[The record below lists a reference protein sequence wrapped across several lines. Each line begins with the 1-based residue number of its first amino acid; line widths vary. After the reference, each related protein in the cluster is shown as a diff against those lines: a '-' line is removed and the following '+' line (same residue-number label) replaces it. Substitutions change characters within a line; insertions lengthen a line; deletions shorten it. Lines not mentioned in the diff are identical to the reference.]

1 MRKPVQQPTV
11 GKLDKD
17 SDLQFI
23 RSSQGDYRALK
34 DLEFSD
40 ENVLSLTTAKG
51 NVQKID
57 LGAAE
62 LQNQKVR
69 IYWEGGKTDIQATL
83 VNTNGQ
89 TISFGQRI
97 TDGGLIQFKAAI
109 ISIFQVDFLFA
120 ASFSSTGT
128 ESYIDCEIDLRYSD
142 WSLIL
147 VGCNYKIIQEAVS
160 ATGTGKFKYIASYD
174 LLGDLFIWATTQR
187 NPKTRINDVTNAVVG
202 DFNRAR
208 LTIPF
213 HGLSDFETIAV
224 NGVEGATGCNGI
236 WNVRVINN
244 NQVEL
249 WGSVFGGTY
258 TSGGEVFKDLYG
270 YGMWGVAKYDFTS
283 DTFTWIP
290 LLRSTKLNFVTKYQI
305 YNPVIEL
312 NGSLVSTY
320 YTDNYNLPRVTY
332 YRGEYIT
339 DGCIQALNPEG
350 QYDYAT
356 LDREIANQLSY
367 SGYLLS
373 FREQIQ
379 TGGAITAGNK
389 RYAIRFITESG
400 NATELSFLTNPIPV
414 YEAQY
419 LVDTDKIYGNQNT
432 VTTGKINR
440 LELTG
445 IVSGI
450 FKFVELICFDYQGG
464 QLPTV
469 AVSATIIRREPLSA
483 DQTDITL
490 EHNGNEIG
498 IVNFDAGLAN
508 QVQQDIIRA
517 RDLTVIQNRLVYG
530 GIATSPEYD
539 LTEFASKLTYS
550 IKRFPIYGA
559 FGAQTFYE
567 FYDPEKVTENVGY
580 QQWEWYR
587 FYIVGELLSGKLTQA
602 FFLFDVRFISQADY
616 ALPEWKDEFE
626 STNVTDRRDL
636 TDDDFVDYDLMQNT
650 REYFQY
656 FLRVKG
662 IDWDYQIDG
671 VPIKNLFKSFKI
683 HRAERRAEVLASGV
697 LNLAFQSVSGTIGEF
712 NDYVYALKNYES
724 TDAPVP
730 YTTIWTGLAST
741 ARRRYGSFYAPDVLF
756 SNNGITRSA
765 GDKIIGLG
773 NQKVNQTQ
781 RGLSGDNVSFS
792 YWRIF
797 EGENGCTTAG
807 IYEVNSSTLVASDT
821 VANLPG
827 GNSYNKQAVNLRV
840 NNDPNGFSAVGAG
853 QASPVLVLDSDVQNN
868 GIQTDFGIYQALYF
882 RPLSN
887 KYGSTIAN
895 NVVEYTQSSVDV
907 GVESVDVF
915 GGDVFT
921 QQTWLKKLGVKLNNP
936 NKGGGAGFNI
946 ISQNRVNTNLRVWNP
961 TDNTQLIFP
970 LSTTNFVAWLE
981 SPVLDTIVQNS
992 SYKIINQVQARV
1004 VYDPNNQDDGI
1015 YLTRKPYSDLKP
1027 NGSKIDFYR
1036 IFLPLNFQDNPQQQG
1051 PISRVLNVNN
1061 ELFTVQERGYT
1072 REYFNS
1078 RGQLVSPDQ
1087 GQILIGDGSVLS
1099 RVGNNLTMYGTN
1111 NSGGV
1116 VIGKSQSGKDVVM
1129 FISPDFGQVLRFGDD
1144 GLVSVSKRE
1153 NMRTFFNKNLNW
1165 VREAFTPA
1173 DGYGICGVWDDNNK
1187 QFIFTVKGWKRVAEW
1202 GNAVVYNVG
1211 AEVIYQTG
1219 EHGIPQIWIATGTS
1233 KGQAPEDGGDWERVS
1248 FDNNEYYN
1256 VYTFTWSEIKAGFTQ
1271 FYSYLPN
1278 GYLTW
1283 NSTFLSSYPDLDS
1296 ELSATV
1302 WQHGIGNPAQYYGV
1316 NYPAGFISLV
1326 CNWQRNLNKKFF
1338 ALMLNS
1344 SVKPEYVWVT
1354 SLFRD
1359 EDQGETIKE
1368 SYLELPDWTTREGY
1382 QYSPVKA
1389 EIGPEGTNDEDT
1401 GQMEGIWAQFDITF
1415 PKEKIV
1421 SLTDFIVYIRDS
1433 FRNFTR

>member
-1 MRKPVQQPTV
+1 MRKPVQHPTV

-202 DFNRAR
+202 NFNRAR

-389 RYAIRFITESG
+389 RYAVRFITESG
-400 NATELSFLTNPIPV
+400 NATELSFSTNPIPV

-445 IVSGI
+445 IVPGI

-626 STNVTDRRDL
+626 STNVTDRRVL
-636 TDDDFVDYDLMQNT
+636 TDDDFVDYDLMRNT

-683 HRAERRAEVLASGV
+683 HRAERRAEVLGMGV
-697 LNLAFQSVSGTIGEF
+697 IHLSQVTPGVAGTPLWYDNIFATGTVDPITQVTQFDQGQSSQR
-712 NDYVYALKNYES
+712 NRSL
-724 TDAPVP
+724 
-730 YTTIWTGLAST
+730 
-741 ARRRYGSFYAPDVLF
+741 GSFYSPDFLF
-756 SNNGITRSA
+756 QNNDYTRISGDQLLVFGQFKVERTQSGSDNFPSPSTQRIYSSESMSTTAAFYGIDNSVFIRSA
-765 GDKIIGLG
+765 E
-773 NQKVNQTQ
+773 
-781 RGLSGDNVSFS
+781 RSF
-792 YWRIF
+792 
-797 EGENGCTTAG
+797 
-807 IYEVNSSTLVASDT
+807 
-821 VANLPG
+821 
-827 GNSYNKQAVNLRV
+827 
-840 NNDPNGFSAVGAG
+840 VGASEYKKYISVQTPSSNSLG
-853 QASPVLVLDSDVQNN
+853 DIQSSVVIKTSSDVQNN
-868 GIQTDFGIYQALYF
+868 STNTDYGFYSCLIF
-882 RPLSN
+882 RKLAD
-887 KYGSTIAN
+887 KYGSTISN
-895 NVVEYTQSSVDV
+895 NIVVYTQSSAIV
-907 GVESVDVF
+907 GETSVDVY
-915 GGDVFT
+915 GGDVFG
-921 QQTWLKKLGVKLNNP
+921 QQTWLKNRETANDGYQSLTTKLGA
-936 NKGGGAGFNI
+936 GGYNI
-946 ISQNRVNTNLRVWNP
+946 ISQNRVNTNLRVWDH

>member
-258 TSGGEVFKDLYG
+258 ISGGEVFKDLYG

-389 RYAIRFITESG
+389 RYAVRFITESG
-400 NATELSFLTNPIPV
+400 NATELSFSTNPIPV

-445 IVSGI
+445 IVPGI

-671 VPIKNLFKSFKI
+671 VPIKNMFKSFKI
-683 HRAERRAEVLASGV
+683 HRAERRAEVLASGYIEV
-697 LNLAFQSVSGTIGEF
+697 AAASPQDLNILKDVGSTSTTQNLSLSANAKYAGFYSPDLLFSDSQYNSSIGDKLLTFGTPFPVSRLQGNSGTGIQNSTAIIYSSEQM
-712 NDYVYALKNYES
+712 ALSADFY
-724 TDAPVP
+724 D
-730 YTTIWTGLAST
+730 IIAST
-741 ARRRYGSFYAPDVLF
+741 YILSG
-756 SNNGITRSA
+756 
-765 GDKIIGLG
+765 
-773 NQKVNQTQ
+773 QTQ
-781 RGLSGDNVSFS
+781 SIATKQYTKGTIVSQS
-792 YWRIF
+792 TGALNPSSVVIEADRIII
-797 EGENGCTTAG
+797 N
-807 IYEVNSSTLVASDT
+807 NSS
-821 VANLPG
+821 NFG
-827 GNSYNKQAVNLRV
+827 
-840 NNDPNGFSAVGAG
+840 VGRY
-853 QASPVLVLDSDVQNN
+853 SSL
-868 GIQTDFGIYQALYF
+868 IF
-882 RPLSN
+882 RPLAD
-887 KYGSTIAN
+887 KYGSIISN
-895 NVVEYTQSSVDV
+895 NIVVYTQSSAVV
-907 GVESVDVF
+907 GETSVDVY
-915 GGDVFT
+915 GGDVFC
-921 QQTWLKKLGVKLNNP
+921 QQTWLKHLSPLDRQDP
-936 NKGGGAGFNI
+936 DITTGGFGYNI

-961 TDNTQLIFP
+961 DDTGELIFP
-970 LSTTNFVAWLE
+970 LSTRNFVEWLE
-981 SPVLDTIVQNS
+981 STALDTIVQNS

-1027 NGSKIDFYR
+1027 NGSKIDYYR

-1382 QYSPVKA
+1382 QYSPVKS